1 MASHPR
7 AHRPAATDYFN
18 PTEQF
23 ELLQSIKAR
32 IEKSATSTPQE
43 PHFPPPTQAEATKN
57 LPAHHARVKSVDF
70 KAHELSLREKL
81 EKAKADREAKAKAE
95 AASKA
100 NMTTDS
106 PLPRLIDNR
115 STEPVTT
122 GPPPPPILTNTST
135 PIPPVPH
142 TQSWTPNLGYPTP
155 IPTYGRPPYPYTQ
168 PYTQQYGM
176 PPYPNGQPLQPYP
189 QWSEPAST
197 PNSTPGVP
205 PPPPQPNQGPPNQI
219 STSQGPPNQ
228 VALNQVSAP
237 NQTTPVPPGL
247 R

>member
-1 MASHPR
+1 MTSHPR

-18 PTEQF
+18 PAEQI
-23 ELLQSIKAR
+23 ERLQSIKAK

-43 PHFPPPTQAEATKN
+43 YHFPHPVQGETKN
-57 LPAHHARVKSVDF
+57 PSTNHAGVKSVDF

-100 NMTTDS
+100 NITTDS
-106 PLPRLIDNR
+106 PQPRLTDNH

-122 GPPPPPILTNTST
+122 GPPPPPILNNTST
-135 PIPPVPH
+135 PIPPIPY

-155 IPTYGRPPYPYTQ
+155 IPNYGRPPFPYTQ
-168 PYTQQYGM
+168 PYPQQYGM
-176 PPYPNGQPLQPYP
+176 PPYPNGQPFQPYA
-189 QWSEPAST
+189 QWGQSAPPSNT
-197 PNSTPGVP
+197 TPGVP

-219 STSQGPPNQ
+219 PTSQSPPNPVPLNQISPPNQ
-228 VALNQVSAP
+228 TPPVAQ
-237 NQTTPVPPGL
+237 GL